1 MTYYND
7 EERQAGAL
15 LLSQLSMFNQ
25 AAVVFNTQVTPAFMK
40 GFDQCVTQFIKASNW
55 HGESTAEDNDSIWL
69 APASWV
75 VEGDDC
81 KCWFEY
87 YQTPCQEND
96 YELAVLTRNS
106 TEQTALGFRLAL
118 DSSVYGGVRNLK
130 NYANENTRPVL
141 AKLAAI
147 GFEDQRKG
155 NFFIPLNLDIGLLS
169 ECWLEYGAF
178 PAEHALFEP
187 LTDVLGKLK
196 EAVPLIDQILVPLQ
210 TD

>member
-25 AAVVFNTQVTPAFMK
+25 AAVVFETQITPAFMK
-40 GFDQCVTQFIKASNW
+40 GFDQCVTQFIQASNW
-55 HGESTAEDNDSIWL
+55 HGESTVEDNDYFWI
-69 APASWV
+69 APDHWFV
-75 VEGDDC
+75 GEEKC

-87 YQTPCQEND
+87 YQTASKKND
-96 YELAVLTRNS
+96 YQLAVLTHNA
-106 TEQTALGFRLAL
+106 TEKTALGFRLAL

-130 NYANENTRPVL
+130 NYASENARPAL
-141 AKLAAI
+141 SKLTAL
-147 GFEDQRKG
+147 GFKDHGKG

-178 PAEHALFEP
+178 PAEHALFNP

-196 EAVPLIDQILVPLQ
+196 EAVPLIDKILVPLQ
-210 TD
+210 TY